1 MCRIFGFR
9 SILQSGVH
17 RSLIDSDNAIIQQSD
32 RHPDGW
38 GVAYYN
44 MGSPHLVKNENQARK
59 CQIFEKVS
67 GVVSSNTVVTHIRK
81 STVGAVGPLNTHP
94 FQFGPWVF
102 AHNGN
107 VENFAERRQSLLQ
120 KIDPDL
126 CRFILGETDSE
137 ALFYLLLTVLRRH
150 GAFKPGSDLSDMTPV
165 LQEYLCLFTE
175 LFGPP
180 EKSQGEYD
188 KNYLTF
194 LLTDGRMMLAF
205 NGGQPLFYSTHKSQ
219 CPDRSACGHFNPV
232 CEKAASSN
240 QKIHHL
246 LISSEVIKNEN
257 IWNPLEFG
265 HFVGV
270 DRDFVFHQGC
280 LSALQL

>member
-44 MGSPHLVKNENQARK
+44 MGSPHLVKIDSQARECK
-59 CQIFEKVS
+59 IFEKVS

-107 VENFAERRQSLLQ
+107 IENFLNIKERLVEE
-120 KIDPDL
+120 IDPL
-126 CRFILGETDSE
+126 LRRFILGETDSE
-137 ALFYLLLTVLRRH
+137 HLFYLLLTVLKKH
-150 GAFKPGSDLSDMTPV
+150 GSLEASEKALNFPLILKEFIGVFKSVVGKLSESKGD
-165 LQEYLCLFTE
+165 YH
-175 LFGPP
+175 
-180 EKSQGEYD
+180 

-194 LLTDGRMMLAF
+194 VLTNGQNMFAF
-205 NGGQPLFYSTHKSQ
+205 NGGQSLFFSTHKKLCSERQ
-219 CPDRSACGHFNPV
+219 SCSFFHPL
-232 CEKAASSN
+232 CEKKA
-240 QKIHHL
+240 QDGDKVHHL
-246 LISSEVIKNEN
+246 LVSSEKIKTENE
-257 IWNPLEFG
+257 WTVLDFG
-265 HFVGV
+265 EYVGV
-270 DRDFVFHQGC
+270 DSKFSLQSGC
-280 LSALQL
+280 IAL